1 MSIVEDIPIIGEA
14 AKFARL
20 AKNVH
25 NCTDPIEAS
34 LKASKGILI
43 DCLPPNIKYPLKCL
57 ALAAQVGI
65 AVGGGASISVALS
78 IALGNQRL
86 EKQF

>member
-14 AKFARL
+14 TKFARL

-65 AVGGGASISVALS
+65 AVGGGASISVALF

-86 EKQF
+86 EEQF